1 LVKPFVL
8 DLARALL
15 YLTPALKEGFEEFRG
30 TPSLIL
36 APDKDDYMVEENG
49 GRLIRESTPRVG

>member
-1 LVKPFVL
+1 LSLKFRFGKALRL

-36 APDKDDYMVEENG
+36 APDKDDYMVEETEG
-49 GRLIRESTPRVG
+49 D